1 VSARED
7 GALEKI
13 AMGEAT
19 GPVYRELLRRLK
31 PIGRWKVEPKGTS
44 LHIVRGRAFLGVH
57 YRKNG
62 LLLNVVLDREL
73 PSGRARKREQIS
85 RNRYHNEILVE
96 TPAELDGELV
106 EWIREAFELAG
117 A

>member
-1 VSARED
+1 MSAREH

-13 AMGEAT
+13 TKGEAS
-19 GPVYRELLRRLK
+19 GPLYRELLRRLK
-31 PIGRWKVEPKGTS
+31 PIGTWKVEPKGTS
-44 LHIVRGRAFLGVH
+44 LHIVRNRAFLGVH

-73 PSGRARKREQIS
+73 GSERARKQEQVS

-96 TPAELDGELV
+96 APADLDDELV
-106 EWIREAFELAG
+106 GWIREAHDLAG